1 MSESGRRRGEITRE
15 VILNAA
21 EVVFAQH
28 GFDGARIDVI
38 ANVSGYNKNLIFRY
52 FGDKFGL
59 YAQVLMRSDR
69 EMGEILAHVFAP
81 LLEDETTVF
90 QVQGFRTFLKM
101 MIQTLLDYLFEH
113 PRLVR
118 MLTWEMA
125 EGWQAYAQIVSQF
138 PVEDVDLFEKI
149 LRRAQSAG
157 LLRSDFLPV
166 IQLTTVVQMCLT
178 YLASFPMYQML
189 LPGADVSSA
198 ESRARARDFFVD
210 FVTAGMMA
218 DPVEMKPEKGI

>member
-101 MIQTLLDYLFEH
+101 MI
-113 PRLVR
+113 
-118 MLTWEMA
+118 
-125 EGWQAYAQIVSQF
+125 
-138 PVEDVDLFEKI
+138 
-149 LRRAQSAG
+149 
-157 LLRSDFLPV
+157 
-166 IQLTTVVQMCLT
+166 
-178 YLASFPMYQML
+178 
-189 LPGADVSSA
+189 
-198 ESRARARDFFVD
+198 
-210 FVTAGMMA
+210 
-218 DPVEMKPEKGI
+218 